1 MKKTFTLFFFLG
13 ILSSLS
19 VFAQAPRTIL
29 IEEFTSA
36 TCPPCAAT
44 NPIFKKFVE
53 QFGGKVINMAFQ
65 CNIPTTGDPMYAA
78 NTSDVN
84 TRMTYYGINSAPNCR
99 MDGKVAGIDPNGA
112 ASTHPL
118 YLGANT
124 VNNRLAVTSPIE
136 IKVTHN
142 VILGTGGAKDSME
155 INVDIKNVSS
165 SDFSNANYVL
175 QTAIIEELIRFP
187 KQAATNGETEF
198 HVVMRKML
206 PSAAGTKITDV
217 IAPGA
222 TKTVT
227 FKAAVPTYIYS
238 YKELAVVAY
247 LQNNTASSKEIIQ
260 TGISEPKTINGLYY
274 DVAADG
280 KIINRVDNCDNTVG
294 YEINVTNLSTG
305 TDTIKT
311 IDFIPVV
318 GGSNKTKSTW
328 TGVLLPG
335 GSITHKLGNQ
345 TMPVGIAG
353 FNVYVDKI
361 NGGAIKDLNV
371 VNNFGQESK
380 LTTFNNAVSGPE
392 IHQGFETPIATTAPP
407 NTFFLNEGVRIFKQD
422 STFARLNGQDPPYGM
437 GGYGKSRYMVFYA
450 FSDGGVAGASSSVI
464 FDKIDLSA
472 SKATKMVWD
481 YAYAV
486 RDAGSFD
493 KMEVLV
499 STDCGSTW
507 TSVYEK
513 QGEDM
518 KSCDPDL
525 SQSFI
530 PGFFLPQT
538 YEWKTEEL
546 DLRAYDGTPELMIR
560 MKGTA
565 GNGWAYFLD
574 NVNVSSGT
582 ATNNPG
588 ILKSLSIAPNPTTE
602 VINIRVQAEESSQ
615 ATVSLTDLNG
625 RTVSSYNRAIN
636 AGYNQITIPAAAQA
650 GVYVVEVKTAKGVRT
665 EKVTVF

>member
-13 ILSSLS
+13 ILSCLS
-19 VFAQAPRTIL
+19 VFAQAPRTVL
-29 IEEFTSA
+29 FEEFTSA

-44 NPIFKKFVE
+44 NPIFR
-53 QFGGKVINMAFQ
+53 QFLAPFGNRVINVAFQ
-65 CNIPTTGDPMYAA
+65 CDIPSLGDPMYAS
-78 NTSDVN
+78 NTSDVT
-84 TRMTYYGINSAPNCR
+84 TRKNYYGINSAPNCR
-99 MDGKVAGIDPNGA
+99 MDGKVAGIDPLGA

-118 YLGANT
+118 YITSAI

-238 YKELAVVAY
+238 YNQLGVVAY
-247 LQNNTASSKEIIQ
+247 LQNNTASSKEVIQ

-311 IDFIPVV
+311 IDFIPVI

-335 GSITHKLGNQ
+335 GSITQKIGNQ
-345 TMPVGIAG
+345 TLSFGLTG
-353 FNVYVDKI
+353 FNVYIDKI
-361 NGGAIKDLNV
+361 NGGAIKDINT
-371 VNNFGQESK
+371 VNNFDNEEVLKTFVGG
-380 LTTFNNAVSGPE
+380 TTNITQSFENTSGTKS
-392 IHQGFETPIATTAPP
+392 IIET
-407 NTFFLNEGVRIFKQD
+407 NGLRVFKAD
-422 STFARLNGQDPPYGM
+422 STNGNNFPYPM
-437 GGYGKSRYMVFYA
+437 GGFGKSRYCIFFA
-450 FSDGGVAGASSSVI
+450 LSDPGIAGNYGYLT
-464 FDKIDLSA
+464 FDKVDLSNQKNIKL
-472 SKATKMVWD
+472 SWN

-486 RDAGSFD
+486 KDENSID
-493 KMEVLV
+493 MMEVEI
-499 STDCGSTW
+499 SKDCGITW
-507 TSVYEK
+507 ESVFENH
-513 QGEDM
+513 GENM
-518 KSCDPDL
+518 KTCDPDL
-525 SQSFI
+525 SNSHI
-530 PGFFLPQT
+530 PNFFLPLPT
-538 YEWKTEEL
+538 EWKKESIDLSTL
-546 DLRAYDGTPELMIR
+546 DNFSDALIR
-560 MKGTA
+560 FKATA
-565 GNGWAYFLD
+565 GNGWGYFLD
-574 NVNVSSGT
+574 DVNVASAT
-582 ATNNPG
+582 ATEELGIINSMAVTPNPAKDKFVIKINSMEDADAMILLTDLSGKNLIQLKKNLISGYNELNIPVSQNPG
-588 ILKSLSIAPNPTTE
+588 IYLL
-602 VINIRVQAEESSQ
+602 
-615 ATVSLTDLNG
+615 
-625 RTVSSYNRAIN
+625 
-636 AGYNQITIPAAAQA
+636 
-650 GVYVVEVKTAKGVRT
+650 EVKTKSGVISQ
-665 EKVTVF
+665 KVTILN